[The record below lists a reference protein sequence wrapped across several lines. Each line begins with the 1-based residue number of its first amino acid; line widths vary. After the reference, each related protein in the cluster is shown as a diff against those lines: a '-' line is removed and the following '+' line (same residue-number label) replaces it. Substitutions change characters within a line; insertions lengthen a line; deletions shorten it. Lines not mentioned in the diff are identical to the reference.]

1 MFNCTNRNRTNVQKY
16 LMKNFISLNIKHLCD
31 KEKLSQNEFGELFG
45 LGKSVVSMYISE
57 KSTPKLETIMAI
69 CEYFKI
75 SLDDF
80 INKDLRTLQ
89 QVEPGHYYNDPVIGA
104 LSNEAAG
111 SMHTAPYL
119 DIISD
124 LRSQLADKNKII
136 KMLEDEVKRLRG
148 EQDDY
153 DSKTA

>member
-1 MFNCTNRNRTNVQKY
+1 MSNS
-16 LMKNFISLNIKHLCD
+16 ISLNIRYLC
-31 KEKLSQNEFGELFG
+31 KENKLTQKEFGEIFG
-45 LGKSVVSMYISE
+45 LKQNVISSYIKESA
-57 KSTPKLETIMAI
+57 TPKVETIQMI
-69 CEYFKI
+69 CDHFKI

-148 EQDDY
+148 EQDNY

>member
-1 MFNCTNRNRTNVQKY
+1 
-16 LMKNFISLNIKHLCD
+16 MKNFISLNIKYLY
-31 KEKLSQNEFGELFG
+31 EKNKLTQNELGELFG
-45 LGKSVVSMYISE
+45 LKNGVIGTYVRGKTNPQI
-57 KSTPKLETIMAI
+57 ETIQKI
-69 CEYFKI
+69 CDHFKI